1 MEPHYGMFPFLQ
13 TSSIAQLFDFLT
25 SKKKLAIHLNMF
37 SVNVFS
43 EQLHPNEL
51 PVEFHYLTFVKLMS
65 NSDFSISN
73 QADLGSETKHDPREY
88 NGKTEKYLS
97 RGCRREFPY
106 TLWGQKVIMLGVA
119 NLFKLLFSRMVKYDS
134 LDSKWYKKSD
144 FE

>member
-51 PVEFHYLTFVKLMS
+51 HVEFHYLTFVKLMS

-97 RGCRREFPY
+97 RGCRGEFPY

>member
-1 MEPHYGMFPFLQ
+1 MESHYGMFPFLQ

-51 PVEFHYLTFVKLMS
+51 PGEFHYLTFVKLMS

-88 NGKTEKYLS
+88 NVKTE
-97 RGCRREFPY
+97 
-106 TLWGQKVIMLGVA
+106 
-119 NLFKLLFSRMVKYDS
+119 
-134 LDSKWYKKSD
+134 
-144 FE
+144 